1 MLQILGF
8 ILYQTNKTSLVT
20 INFLLIFIIWDTLE
34 GRRSSL
40 FSWAE
45 RDWAEEHERSFLIGS
60 VMHGFGHQ
68 GLGDVR

>member
-45 RDWAEEHERSFLIGS
+45 EHERSFLIGS
-60 VMHGFGHQ
+60 VMHGFGRQ